1 MVKANFFQAIAAGV
15 LLYRAFKY
23 IGAQKRSIEGY
34 EVSVKKFGLNRI
46 DLNEIDFNVM
56 LEFTNKSGAAVTVG
70 NFDFDVLV
78 NGLRLG
84 RIKSNE
90 FIKLNSYATSFIPFN
105 LRVFLKD
112 LGANSA
118 KLFDLLQEKPNFNIK
133 LVGQFQVETLPGVYK
148 TIPGNFES
156 TISNLIF
163 G

>member
-1 MVKANFFQAIAAGV
+1 
-15 LLYRAFKY
+15 
-23 IGAQKRSIEGY
+23 
-34 EVSVKKFGLNRI
+34 
-46 DLNEIDFNVM
+46 M

-70 NFDFDVLV
+70 GFDFDVLV

-90 FIKLNSYATSFIPFN
+90 FIKLNRYANSFIPFN

-148 TIPGNFES
+148 TIPGNYES
-156 TISNLIF
+156 TISNLIL